1 VIDVIEIVSVV
12 EIRFE
17 IVIDDRLSVM
27 SVAKEVILRVIVV
40 IVAVEAE
47 IDGIIVIVTVVEV
60 EAEVEIDDIVIVI
73 EETEKGKLFFSL
85 TYNSSILI

>member
-47 IDGIIVIVTVVEV
+47 IDGIIVIVVEV

-73 EETEKGKLFFSL
+73 EETKKGKLFFPL
-85 TYNSSILI
+85 TYNSFQS